1 MWFCPHH
8 YGIALYLKWKLFCRL
23 CFFFDYASFKPCK
36 SNCNWQGQTLQ
47 IPSMIKKR
55 MGFESKRNFENNNRR
70 KESWTC
76 VFFFFLDASN
86 FWTILVKPNKNSH
99 WCNMWMNELTYSFV
113 VSWISLNI
121 LNKCDSQL
129 YFFLVF
135 LLKSTY
141 LFIYFW
147 LRWVLVSAYRP
158 FIAAWGLLSSCST
171 PA

>member
-8 YGIALYLKWKLFCRL
+8 YGTVLYLKWKLFCRL

-36 SNCNWQGQTLQ
+36 SNCNWQGQTVQ

-76 VFFFFLDASN
+76 FVVFFFFLDASN
-86 FWTILVKPNKNSH
+86 FWTILVKLNKNSH
-99 WCNMWMNELTYSFV
+99 WCNMWMNELTYNFV

-129 YFFLVF
+129 YFFFGISFKNYL
-135 LLKSTY
+135 SIY
-141 LFIYFW
+141 LF
-147 LRWVLVSAYRP
+147 L
-158 FIAAWGLLSSCST
+158 AAFGLSFSIQALYCSVWT
-171 PA
+171 SL